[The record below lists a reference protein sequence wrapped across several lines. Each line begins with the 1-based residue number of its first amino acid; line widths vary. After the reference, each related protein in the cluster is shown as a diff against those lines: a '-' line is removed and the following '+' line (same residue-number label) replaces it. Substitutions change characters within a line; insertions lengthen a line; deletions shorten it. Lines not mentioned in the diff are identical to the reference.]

1 MTPEPAGDLLLVG
14 RVARPHGIRGHVIVN
29 PETDFV
35 EDRFRAGQVLLVGP
49 EDRAEPREIVD
60 IRFHLRRPI
69 LALAGIETM
78 SDAEALAGAELWLP
92 QGALGPL
99 PEGTFYRHDLVGC
112 EVRDTRDALVGRV
125 TAVEGTLDRSHLV
138 VDDTV
143 MIPLVETICVE
154 VDVPARRVIVNPPEG
169 LLELYGR
176 KPEPKLTETERAEE
190 VENG

>member
-1 MTPEPAGDLLLVG
+1 MMPRPAWHDGELLLVG
-14 RVARPHGIRGHVIVN
+14 RVARPHGVRGHVIVN
-29 PETDFV
+29 PETDFL

-49 EDRAEPREIVD
+49 EDRAEPREILE
-60 IRFHLRRPI
+60 IKFHLRRPI
-69 LALAGIETM
+69 VALSGVETM

-92 QGALGPL
+92 RATLAPL
-99 PEGTFYRHDLVGC
+99 PENTFYRHDLVGC

-154 VDVPARRVIVNPPEG
+154 VDMPARRVIVNPPEG

-176 KPEPKLTETERAEE
+176 TRPGGKEL
-190 VENG
+190 